1 MLCFLQTV
9 GSEVEREK
17 AGSVSA
23 RTVLSPK
30 SSIWL
35 VSPASLMGREWSL
48 QNERGGMKGKSLL
61 VAAGGWGRVRWG
73 INSPFTATPHTTS
86 SLIPKLSFFFFFYL
100 KYSWFIGFPGS
111 SAGKE
116 SACNAGDLGSIP
128 GLRRSLIGKIP
139 WRKAWYPTTVFLP
152 RESPSTEEPGGLQ
165 SMGIKESDMTEWLS
179 TARHTVD
186 LQCFRC
192 TVQWLRCKYT
202 IIYMYILF
210 KFFSIIDYR
219 ILNIISPYGFFGFF
233 LCSVYLFILI
243 SQFIPPS
250 SFPLW

>member
-9 GSEVEREK
+9 GSEVERGK

-61 VAAGGWGRVRWG
+61 VAARGQGRVWWG

-86 SLIPKLSFFFFFYL
+86 SLIPKLSFFFFFFYL

-128 GLRRSLIGKIP
+128 GLRRSPGWEDPLEKGMVSHYSILAQRIP
-139 WRKAWYPTTVFLP
+139 MDRGAWWATVHGDQRVGHDWVTKHSTAHSWFTVFQVYS
-152 RESPSTEEPGGLQ
+152 EVT
-165 SMGIKESDMTEWLS
+165 K
-179 TARHTVD
+179 V
-186 LQCFRC
+186 
-192 TVQWLRCKYT
+192 Y
-202 IIYMYILF
+202 IYNNLYVYSFQILF
-210 KFFSIIDYR
+210 HYR
-219 ILNIISPYGFFGFF
+219 L
-233 LCSVYLFILI
+233 
-243 SQFIPPS
+243 
-250 SFPLW
+250 